1 MKNPKIHRKNYILAF
16 LIGLWF
22 TLALGIVVGQK
33 FSMDRRQDSR
43 IPVPEMKTEEQ
54 GRMEDKEE
62 VMVPEPANDAMPMPE
77 TEAPDQKTMGEPV
90 ELMN

>member
-1 MKNPKIHRKNYILAF
+1 MKNRKIHRKNYVLAF

-33 FSMDRRQDSR
+33 FSMDRQQDSMM
-43 IPVPEMKTEEQ
+43 PAPEMKAAEQ

-62 VMVPEPANDAMPMPE
+62 VMAPEPATDAMPIPD
-77 TEAPDQKTMGEPV
+77 EAPDQNTMDEPA